1 MAAADNEVLTG
12 IRVTADLLRRGR
24 LVICRTCRETLR
36 EMFLY
41 CWDEKAPGD
50 KVVKRFDHAMDD
62 MRYFAMSLGRRESFV
77 GGFAVERG
85 GAGEWR

>member
-1 MAAADNEVLTG
+1 M
-12 IRVTADLLRRGR
+12 TADLLRRGR

-62 MRYFAMSLGRRESFV
+62 MRYFAMSLGRGESFV